1 MKLPSTSKF
10 LILFEIINFIFSF
23 EKLGWFRVNPENEAF
38 VQGGFVLMDKIHKA
52 KAENCLEQKYQS
64 ILDANYYVNKNSNV
78 SFRESFVEFKKC
90 LCVFKV
96 SNIFLKLA
104 KNLILVHFF

>member
-1 MKLPSTSKF
+1 MIHF
-10 LILFEIINFIFSF
+10 VFSF

-78 SFRESFVEFKKC
+78 SFKRLLWNLKNVY
-90 LCVFKV
+90 V
-96 SNIFLKLA
+96 FLKFLTFFS
-104 KNLILVHFF
+104 NLLKISF